1 MNKALTAL
9 AAAFAAVACAAAATP
24 SPPATPAPLAPVTQ
38 AVFQPAH
45 ADAEPLACA
54 IEARNTARGVEVSA
68 YVTAAH
74 PFDGEFDFTI
84 AKSGAAGASDIVQ
97 GGEISLA
104 PGESDRIG
112 VAEFSL
118 ERRARFRA
126 NLEIIGADG
135 EVCRDVLRG

>member
-1 MNKALTAL
+1 M
-9 AAAFAAVACAAAATP
+9 
-24 SPPATPAPLAPVTQ
+24 
-38 AVFQPAH
+38 
-45 ADAEPLACA
+45 ACA
-54 IEARNTARGVEVSA
+54 IEARRTARGVEVSA
-68 YVTAAH
+68 YVSARRA
-74 PFDGEFDFTI
+74 FDGRFDFTI
-84 AKSGAAGASDIVQ
+84 AKTGAAGASDIVQ

-126 NLEIIGADG
+126 DLEVIGADG